1 MAGGSAIGSSQ
12 DGGCSARRS
21 SSGPAP
27 GSKHVWPSS
36 MRWRPA
42 ESRTVITG
50 DQFGSREGSE
60 HVTAVRQ
67 PSAAHRWPVVRTP
80 NANSE

>member
-1 MAGGSAIGSSQ
+1 
-12 DGGCSARRS
+12 
-21 SSGPAP
+21 
-27 GSKHVWPSS
+27 